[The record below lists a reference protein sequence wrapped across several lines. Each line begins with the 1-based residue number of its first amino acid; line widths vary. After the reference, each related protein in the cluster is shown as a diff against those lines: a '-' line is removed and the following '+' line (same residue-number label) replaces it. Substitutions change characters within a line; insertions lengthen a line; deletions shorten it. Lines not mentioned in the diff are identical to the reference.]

1 MTWSPFFTL
10 VTPRPTSTTT
20 PAPSWPRIAGNNP
33 SGSAPDSVNSSVWQ
47 TPVALISTST
57 SPSRGPSSWTVD
69 ISSGF
74 PAATA
79 MAARTSMSISS
90 YSSVVMS
97 YRAVRH
103 AQTGVAAKH
112 MIGQSGRQMNHNLE
126 HLAARAAPAIFVVF
140 WSTGFVATK
149 YVLHSAE
156 PLTYLSIRMALVV
169 VLMAVIVAIARPKW
183 PDRVGV
189 FHSIVAG
196 ILVHGFYL
204 GGTAIAIAHSI
215 PAGLSALIPGLQP
228 ILTSTLAN
236 RWLGERVTPQ
246 QWTGLLLGLAGV
258 VLILHDRPMSGEAGW
273 GWLASGM
280 SLVSITLGTLY
291 QQRYCGKIDW
301 RAGNLV
307 QYIAVTIFFAA
318 GAALF
323 ESNVVHWTGEFV
335 LSLIWLAVVLSIGSI
350 GLLYWLIRRSAATS
364 VASLF
369 YLVPAV
375 TAVMAYL
382 LFGERLD
389 GIAIAGMVACAAAVF
404 LVNRRARA

>member
-1 MTWSPFFTL
+1 MNQNL
-10 VTPRPTSTTT
+10 
-20 PAPSWPRIAGNNP
+20 
-33 SGSAPDSVNSSVWQ
+33 
-47 TPVALISTST
+47 
-57 SPSRGPSSWTVD
+57 
-69 ISSGF
+69 
-74 PAATA
+74 
-79 MAARTSMSISS
+79 
-90 YSSVVMS
+90 
-97 YRAVRH
+97 
-103 AQTGVAAKH
+103 
-112 MIGQSGRQMNHNLE
+112 QSF
-126 HLAARAAPAIFVVF
+126 AARAAPAIFVVL

-149 YVLHSAE
+149 YVLSGAE
-156 PLTYLSIRMALVV
+156 PLTYLTIRMAVV
-169 VLMAVIVAIARPKW
+169 VGLMAMIAAIARPKW
-183 PDRVGV
+183 PDRIGIA
-189 FHSIVAG
+189 HSIVAG

-236 RWLGERVTPQ
+236 RWLGERVTPL

-389 GIAIAGMVACAAAVF
+389 GIAIAGMVACAGAVF
-404 LVNRRARA
+404 LVNRRASSSRP